1 MAYLHEKNV
10 LHCDLKSSNLLI
22 DENWNVKLCDFG
34 LSRIATKDKK
44 KNKNIR
50 VGTPHW
56 MAPEIL
62 RGGKYECPSDIYSF
76 GILLWEMMTG
86 KIPYK
91 DYSTAQIIGMVG
103 NDEKHHISIPNYP
116 NQKLL
121 EIFMRCT

>member
-1 MAYLHEKNV
+1 MTN
-10 LHCDLKSSNLLI
+10 
-22 DENWNVKLCDFG
+22 
-34 LSRIATKDKK
+34 KDKK
-44 KNKNIR
+44 RNKTIR

-62 RGGKYECPSDIYSF
+62 RGGKYQCPSDIYSF

-103 NDEKHHISIPNYP
+103 NDDSHHISIPDYRN
-116 NQKLL
+116 KCLL
-121 EIFMRCT
+121 DIFMRCTERDPSSRPSFKEILKEVQEVEKNLETNVMRSDT